1 LIIRIT
7 LVMPTDTTRRLIM
20 RSSRNW
26 TAISDRLLKL
36 QKEAGIWDDTII
48 IISADHGGI
57 GKGHGGKTLQELETP
72 FIVSGKNVK
81 RIPEFKESMMQF
93 DIAATIAYIFDLKT
107 PQVWIGRPM
116 KHVFK

>member
-1 LIIRIT
+1 MFMGACPELHGYTEWGSRTPEIPSRVVNRHGIF
-7 LVMPTDTTRRLIM
+7 PTIF
-20 RSSRNW
+20 S
-26 TAISDRLLKL
+26 LLR
-36 QKEAGIWDDTII
+36 E
-48 IISADHGGI
+48 ADHGGI

-72 FIVSGKNVK
+72 FIIAGKNVK

-116 KHVFK
+116 KQVFK